1 MPAEAGGRHR
11 NHPVEGPSTPL
22 DRGPRFTDDGCPH
35 PTPFIPRD
43 ATWACEMADTWDTM
57 EFTKAAVLDIEI
69 LNGFS
74 VLASDVVRGLRR
86 I

>member
-1 MPAEAGGRHR
+1 
-11 NHPVEGPSTPL
+11 
-22 DRGPRFTDDGCPH
+22 
-35 PTPFIPRD
+35 
-43 ATWACEMADTWDTM
+43 MADTWDTM